1 MGGVTMSAIELQRV
15 SAAYR
20 ESAVLHDVSLAVGAG
35 EWLALLGPN
44 GAGKSTLLRVI
55 TGLLPARAGTA
66 LLGGRDIRA
75 IRGAERA
82 RLVAVVPQEIS
93 TPLPFTVGELVALGR
108 GTTHGRLARPG
119 ADDRRAI
126 ERALAYTDLLELRD
140 RPFGELSGGEKQR
153 AALALAL
160 AQETRILLLDEPTA
174 HLDLNHQ
181 WEILRLL
188 DRLNRECKLTIVM
201 TSHDLNLAAE
211 FCSRL
216 ALFDHGRLAALGA
229 PAEVLREEL
238 LREVYH
244 CDVRVRQESG
254 RAPEVRP
261 ERRPP
266 PVARGGA
273 QKVHVLCGGGSGAEL
288 LRLLMLTGHQVSCG
302 PLNMGDS
309 DAQAAAALEVRAAL
323 EKPFSPLGE
332 AALAAARQLAGEAG
346 AVVLAEVPF
355 GPGNVALLALAEE
368 ALARGARVL
377 VNTRHLEQ
385 RDFTPQHEA
394 LPRLQALLAHGAV
407 AWQHADEIFQ
417 ALGNAP

>member
-1 MGGVTMSAIELQRV
+1 MSAIELQNV

-20 ESAVLHDVSLAVGAG
+20 ESDVLHAVSLTVAAG

-55 TGLLPARAGTA
+55 TGLLPARAGVA
-66 LLGGRDIRA
+66 LLNGRDIRA
-75 IRGAERA
+75 IRGTERA
-82 RLVAVVPQEIS
+82 RLVAVVPQELS
-93 TPLPFTVGELVALGR
+93 TPLPFTVAELVGLGR
-108 GTTHGRLARPG
+108 VSARARLARPG
-119 ADDRRAI
+119 AEDRRAI
-126 ERALAYTDLLELRD
+126 ERALAYTDLLDLRD

-188 DRLNRECKLTIVM
+188 DRLNRECRLTIVM

-211 FCSRL
+211 FCARL
-216 ALFDHGRLAALGA
+216 ALFDRGRLAALGK
-229 PAEVLREEL
+229 PAEVLREDL
-238 LREVYH
+238 LREVYR

-266 PVARGGA
+266 PAAGTSA
-273 QKVHVLCGGGSGAEL
+273 KKIHVLAGGGSGAEL
-288 LRLLMLTGHQVSCG
+288 LRLLLLTGHQVSCG

-309 DAQAAAALEVRAAL
+309 DAQAAAALEIRAAL
-323 EKPFSPLGE
+323 EKPFSPLGK
-332 AALAAARQLAGEAG
+332 AALATARQFAGEAQ
-346 AVVLAEVPF
+346 VLVLAEVPF
-355 GPGNVALLALAEE
+355 GPGNVALLTLAEE

-377 VNTRHLEQ
+377 INTRHLDQ
-385 RDFTPQHEA
+385 RDFTPQREA
-394 LPRLQALLAHGAV
+394 LPRLRALLDRGAV

-417 ALGNAP
+417 ALEKPA